1 MSDLSISERLQIGYF
16 SYLWIPL
23 YLLFDSEE
31 QRISL
36 RTKWSKLGMQT
47 AKAAD
52 WRYPRMA
59 KAASGGL
66 IMRSER
72 EILAEIEKYKERI
85 RQLRTER
92 KPIDAAAAAIIVS
105 ALSWVIGDSEDPC
118 RRTKIK

>member
-1 MSDLSISERLQIGYF
+1 MSDLSISEWLQIGYV
-16 SYLWIPL
+16 SYLWISF
-23 YLLFDSEE
+23 YLLFNSEE

-52 WRYPRMA
+52 WRYRRMA
-59 KAASGGL
+59 KAASGWL

-105 ALSWVIGDSEDPC
+105 ALSWAIGDSEDPC